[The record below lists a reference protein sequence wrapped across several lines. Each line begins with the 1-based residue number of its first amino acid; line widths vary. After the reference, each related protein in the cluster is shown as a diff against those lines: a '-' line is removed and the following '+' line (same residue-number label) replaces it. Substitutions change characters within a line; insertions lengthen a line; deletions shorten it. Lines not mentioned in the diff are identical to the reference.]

1 MYFLTQG
8 IVFGLYAAVLPG
20 PMQAFLL
27 SQIIRSGW
35 KRTLPLALIPL
46 GSDGPV
52 MLSLFFLLSQLPL
65 WFTHV
70 LRIIGGFYILYL
82 ASDAYK
88 TSKKQQDISISNVP
102 QSKLRSTFL
111 KGVTMNL
118 LNPNVYIFWATIGVP
133 TILTGWQTSPLYGIA
148 FGLGFYATMIPVT
161 MLWITI
167 MGTVGYL
174 KPSIQTKLGWFIIV
188 LLVIVGITMIVNG
201 LMSWL
206 TLPNL

>member
-8 IVFGLYAAVLPG
+8 FVFGLYAAVLPG

-35 KRTLPLALIPL
+35 KHTLPLALIPL

-65 WFTHV
+65 WFTHG

-82 ASDAYK
+82 AWDAYR
-88 TSKKQQDISISNVP
+88 TTKKVQDISVSSLSH
-102 QSKLRSTFL
+102 SKLQSTFL
-111 KGVTMNL
+111 KGVIMNL

-133 TILTGWQTSPLYGIA
+133 TILTGWQITPLYGIA
-148 FGLGFYATMIPVT
+148 FGLGFYITMVPVT
-161 MLWITI
+161 MFWIRLI
-167 MGTVGYL
+167 GTVGYL
-174 KPSIQTKLGWFIIV
+174 KPSLQTKLSWLIIV
-188 LLVIVGITMIVNG
+188 LLVIVSITMIVNG
-201 LMSWL
+201 LMFWL
-206 TLPNL
+206 MLPNS

>member
-82 ASDAYK
+82 AWDAYRATK
-88 TSKKQQDISISNVP
+88 KEQEISASKVP
-102 QSKLRSTFL
+102 RSKLRSTFL

-133 TILTGWQTSPLYGIA
+133 NILTGWQVSPLYGLA
-148 FGLGFYATMIPVT
+148 FGVGFYATMIPVT
-161 MLWITI
+161 MLWITL
-167 MGTVGYL
+167 MGTIGYL
-174 KPSIQTKLGWFIIV
+174 KPSVQRKLGGIIII
-188 LLVIVGITMIVNG
+188 LLVIVAITMIING
-201 LMSWL
+201 LQTWL
-206 TLPNL
+206 TLSNL

>member
-8 IVFGLYAAVLPG
+8 IIFGLYASILPG

-35 KRTLPLALIPL
+35 KRTLPLAFIPL

-52 MLSLFFLLSQLPL
+52 MISLFFLLSQFPL
-65 WFTHV
+65 WLTHV
-70 LRIIGGFYILYL
+70 LRIIGGFFILFL
-82 ASDAYK
+82 AWDAYRSTKK
-88 TSKKQQDISISNVP
+88 TQEVTVTQLGQAN
-102 QSKLRSTFL
+102 QGATFL

-133 TILTGWQTSPLYGIA
+133 TILTGWQTSPVHGIA
-148 FGLGFYATMIPVT
+148 FGLGFYLTMIPVT
-161 MLWITI
+161 MVWIRL

-174 KPSIQTKLGWFIIV
+174 KPAMQTKLSWLIIGLLIIV
-188 LLVIVGITMIVNG
+188 GLSMIFTGVRAF
-201 LMSWL
+201 
-206 TLPNL
+206 

>member
-8 IVFGLYAAVLPG
+8 IVFGLYAAFLPG

-52 MLSLFFLLSQLPL
+52 MISLFFLLSQLPL
-65 WFTHV
+65 WFTHG
-70 LRIIGGFYILYL
+70 LRVIGGFFILYL
-82 ASDAYK
+82 AWDAYR
-88 TSKKQQDISISNVP
+88 SAKKSDVVSIPINTPPV
-102 QSKLRSTFL
+102 RATFF

-133 TILTGWQTSPLYGIA
+133 TILTGWQISPLHGLAFVLGMYGTMIP
-148 FGLGFYATMIPVT
+148 ATMI
-161 MLWITI
+161 WITLF
-167 MGTVGYL
+167 GTIGNL
-174 KPSIQTKLGWFIIV
+174 KPAIQMTIGRLII
-188 LLVIVGITMIVNG
+188 LLLIIVGIYMIING
-201 LMSWL
+201 MIALLS
-206 TLPNL
+206 TDNV

>member
-27 SQIIRSGW
+27 SQIIHSGW

-82 ASDAYK
+82 AWDAYK
-88 TSKKQQDISISNVP
+88 TTKKTDNISLSDIP
-102 QSKLRSTFL
+102 QSRQRVTFL
-111 KGVTMNL
+111 KGITMNL

-133 TILTGWQTSPLYGIA
+133 TILTGWQISPLYGIA
-148 FGLGFYATMIPVT
+148 FGLGFYITMIPVT
-161 MLWITI
+161 MFWIRL

-174 KPSIQTKLGWFIIV
+174 KPSLQTKLSWLIIV
-188 LLVIVGITMIVNG
+188 LLVIVSITMIVNG
-201 LMSWL
+201 LISWL
-206 TLPNL
+206 MLPNT

>member
-8 IVFGLYAAVLPG
+8 IVFGLYAAFLPG

-52 MLSLFFLLSQLPL
+52 MISLFFLLSQLPI
-65 WFTHV
+65 WFTHG
-70 LRIIGGFYILYL
+70 LRIIGGFFILYL
-82 ASDAYK
+82 AWDAYRSAK
-88 TSKKQQDISISNVP
+88 NSKEISITINHSP
-102 QSKLRSTFL
+102 IRATFL

-133 TILTGWQTSPLYGIA
+133 TILTGWQISPLHGLA
-148 FGLGFYATMIPVT
+148 FGLGFYATMIPMT
-161 MLWITI
+161 MLWI
-167 MGTVGYL
+167 MLLGTVGYL
-174 KPSIQTKLGWFIIV
+174 KPKVQKIISWIIV
-188 LLVIVGITMIVNG
+188 VLLIIVGFTMIING
-201 LMSWL
+201 IS
-206 TLPNL
+206 TFV

>member
-82 ASDAYK
+82 AWDAYRTTKRTEDSSFSDA
-88 TSKKQQDISISNVP
+88 P
-102 QSKLRSTFL
+102 QIRQRVTFL
-111 KGVTMNL
+111 KGITMNL

-133 TILTGWQTSPLYGIA
+133 TILTGWQISPMRGISFA
-148 FGLGFYATMIPVT
+148 LGFYGTMIPT
-161 MLWITI
+161 TIAWIALFGTI
-167 MGTVGYL
+167 GYL
-174 KPSIQTKLGWFIIV
+174 KPSIKMTIGRLIIILLIIV
-188 LLVIVGITMIVNG
+188 GFSMMITGVKAII
-201 LMSWL
+201 
-206 TLPNL
+206 

>member
-27 SQIIRSGW
+27 TQIIRSGW

-52 MLSLFFLLSQLPL
+52 MISLFFLLSQLPL
-65 WFTHV
+65 WFTHL

-82 ASDAYK
+82 AWDAYK
-88 TSKKQQDISISNVP
+88 TTKRTDEISLSEVP
-102 QSKLRSTFL
+102 QSRQRVTFL
-111 KGVTMNL
+111 KGITMNL

-133 TILTGWQTSPLYGIA
+133 TILTGWQISPLYGIT
-148 FGLGFYATMIPVT
+148 FGLGFYATMIPIT
-161 MLWITI
+161 MLWITL

-174 KPSIQTKLGWFIIV
+174 KPSIQRKLGWIIIV
-188 LLVIVGITMIVNG
+188 LLVIVSITMIVNG

-206 TLPNL
+206 MLPNS

>member
-8 IVFGLYAAVLPG
+8 IVFGLYAAFLPG

-52 MLSLFFLLSQLPL
+52 MISLFFLLSQLPL
-65 WFTHV
+65 WFTHG
-70 LRIIGGFYILYL
+70 LRVIGGFFILYL
-82 ASDAYK
+82 AWDAYR
-88 TSKKQQDISISNVP
+88 SAKKSDVVSIPINTPPV
-102 QSKLRSTFL
+102 RATFF

-133 TILTGWQTSPLYGIA
+133 TILTGWQISPLHGLAFVLGMYGTMIP
-148 FGLGFYATMIPVT
+148 ATMI
-161 MLWITI
+161 WITLF
-167 MGTVGYL
+167 GTIGNL
-174 KPSIQTKLGWFIIV
+174 KPAIQMTIGRLII
-188 LLVIVGITMIVNG
+188 LLLIIVGIYMIING
-201 LMSWL
+201 MIALLS
-206 TLPNL
+206 TNNV

>member
-27 SQIIRSGW
+27 TQIIRSGW
-35 KRTLPLALIPL
+35 KRALPLALIPL

-82 ASDAYK
+82 AWDAYK
-88 TSKKQQDISISNVP
+88 TTKKTDDISLSVAP
-102 QSKLRSTFL
+102 QSRQRVTFL
-111 KGVTMNL
+111 KGITMNL

-133 TILTGWQTSPLYGIA
+133 TILTGWQISPIHGISFA
-148 FGLGFYATMIPVT
+148 FGFYGTMIPAT
-161 MLWITI
+161 MAWITLF
-167 MGTVGYL
+167 GTIGYL
-174 KPSIQTKLGWFIIV
+174 KPSIKMTIGRLIIF
-188 LLVIVGITMIVNG
+188 LLLIVGFSMIITGIKAII
-201 LMSWL
+201 
-206 TLPNL
+206 

>member
-65 WFTHV
+65 WFTHG

-82 ASDAYK
+82 AWDAYK
-88 TSKKQQDISISNVP
+88 TTKRTDDISLSVAP
-102 QSKLRSTFL
+102 QSRQRVTFL
-111 KGVTMNL
+111 KGITMNL

-133 TILTGWQTSPLYGIA
+133 TILTGWQISPLHGISFA
-148 FGLGFYATMIPVT
+148 LGFYGTMIPAT
-161 MLWITI
+161 MAWITLF
-167 MGTVGYL
+167 GTIGYL
-174 KPSIQTKLGWFIIV
+174 KSSLKVTIGRLIII
-188 LLVIVGITMIVNG
+188 LLLIVGISMMVTGIKA
-201 LMSWL
+201 LI
-206 TLPNL
+206 

>member
-8 IVFGLYAAVLPG
+8 IVFGLYAAFLPG

-35 KRTLPLALIPL
+35 RRTLPLALIPL

-52 MLSLFFLLSQLPL
+52 MISLFFLLSQLPV

-70 LRIIGGFYILYL
+70 LRIIGGFFILYL
-82 ASDAYK
+82 AWDAYRS
-88 TSKKQQDISISNVP
+88 SKNSKEITIPTD
-102 QSKLRSTFL
+102 QSPVRATFL

-133 TILTGWQTSPLYGIA
+133 TILTGWQISPLHGLA
-148 FGLGFYATMIPVT
+148 FGLGFYVTMIPMT
-161 MLWITI
+161 MLWIMI
-167 MGTVGYL
+167 LGTVGYL
-174 KPSIQTKLGWFIIV
+174 KPAVQKIISSVIVV
-188 LLVIVGITMIVNG
+188 LLVIVGLTMIING
-201 LMSWL
+201 IS
-206 TLPNL
+206 TFV